1 VAAYNPLWRQ
11 WRAARLVALGRSG
24 MRIDDERLTSGAPAG
39 NEGDRLAADRA
50 DDTTR
55 LEAFSDGVFAVAITL
70 LVLNIHVPDT
80 KDLAKYGGLLPALTA
95 QWPQYLAYG
104 LSFVAILIMWINH
117 HRMFR
122 LIARSDHT
130 LLLLNGALLAVIVL
144 VPFSTA
150 LLAEYLA
157 RPPSLDR
164 NLAAVVFNSLYFV
177 MAICFNL
184 LWFYAA
190 RGMRLLASDAHQ
202 GQVDAITRSYRW
214 GPPLYAVAVGLALVN
229 AWAGVLL
236 NVALAVYWTLPPLRR
251 VRTA

>member
-1 VAAYNPLWRQ
+1 MRMDDDRHAGDAPASK
-11 WRAARLVALGRSG
+11 RAAVA
-24 MRIDDERLTSGAPAG
+24 MAEHA
-39 NEGDRLAADRA
+39 
-50 DDTTR
+50 DTTR

-70 LVLNIHVPDT
+70 LVLNIHVPGKNDVT
-80 KDLAKYGGLLPALTA
+80 KYGALLPALA
-95 QWPQYLAYG
+95 AEWPQYFAYG

-150 LLAEYLA
+150 LLSEYLSQLTSPDLRVA
-157 RPPSLDR
+157 
-164 NLAAVVFNSLYFV
+164 AAVFNGVYFV

-190 RGMRLLASDAHQ
+190 RGLRLLAPDAHQ
-202 GQVDAITRSYRW
+202 GQVDAITRSYLW
-214 GPPLYAVAVGLALVN
+214 GPPLYAVAVALALVS
-229 AWAGVLL
+229 ALAGVLL
-236 NVALAVYWTLPPLRR
+236 NVALAIYWTLPPLRR
-251 VRTA
+251 VRPT